1 MSPGLPPRSKTRNAF
16 TLIELLVVIAII
28 ALLVSILLPSLAEAR
43 EQAKQVKCAAH
54 LAGIGRGVQVCFT
67 EYKGYGPSWDDGEPG
82 GPIGHME
89 FMLTWADVL
98 FDHKMVGDPRA
109 QLCPSD
115 QRPDWLA
122 KRCGAEWGFSFVDNI
137 GVGETPKRGV
147 RTSFAINAIMHHNYQ
162 QDRFPDASRQVFAID
177 GYWTWFPNLNAVWL
191 FYSAIYGREPA
202 AIPNAFPT
210 TGGSFIAW
218 RHGPKFKANTLYL
231 DGHAAALTPRR
242 PKNPTEW
249 QRNTVDTVKSFCF
262 LPGERNTWDGFSGA
276 PYSGDLAAYNGR
288 RPVWT
293 TGAGT
298 RLRGPHL
305 HPHNYPFV
313 ELDPCERTLA
323 RAWRNFASTSQGRR

>member
-1 MSPGLPPRSKTRNAF
+1 VRPGRPDRSKIRSAF

-67 EYKGYGPSWDDGEPG
+67 EYKGYGPGWDDGEPG

-122 KRCGAEWGFSFVDNI
+122 KRCGAEWGFSFVENI

-147 RTSFAINAIMHHNYQ
+147 RTSFAINAGALILYRYFMGTKDVKYYTSRLGTLVLWIILTSSFLFLAYEKHYATMLWGGVTALMLLGGFLVALLYASAVQ
-162 QDRFPDASRQVFAID
+162 RGPASLLDAV
-177 GYWTWFPNLNAVWL
+177 TP
-191 FYSAIYGREPA
+191 
-202 AIPNAFPT
+202 
-210 TGGSFIAW
+210 
-218 RHGPKFKANTLYL
+218 
-231 DGHAAALTPRR
+231 PRR
-242 PKNPTEW
+242 PNLAAWLVVLVPFLAAGW
-249 QRNTVDTVKSFCF
+249 AGYH
-262 LPGERNTWDGFSGA
+262 LPGDGASSPQSDLLFGGLAVFGLVWPPLVSALIGA
-276 PYSGDLAAYNGR
+276 RVVAALVREG
-288 RPVWT
+288 W
-293 TGAGT
+293 
-298 RLRGPHL
+298 
-305 HPHNYPFV
+305 
-313 ELDPCERTLA
+313 
-323 RAWRNFASTSQGRR
+323 